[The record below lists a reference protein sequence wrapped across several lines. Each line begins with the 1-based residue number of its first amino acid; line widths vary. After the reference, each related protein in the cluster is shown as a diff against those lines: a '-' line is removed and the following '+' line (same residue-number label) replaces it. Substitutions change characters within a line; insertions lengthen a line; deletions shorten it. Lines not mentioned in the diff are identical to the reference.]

1 MRGVE
6 RAAAVLA
13 SLTIAAGALFGCG
26 GSEESDD
33 TMAPIEGAPG
43 DTGGTAPTVPE
54 VVTTPPASAG
64 VGGAVGFVSVN
75 VQVASEGIDETIA
88 LDRAAVPAA
97 DLDPLN
103 LNASCSALDGGD
115 PIAVSVIDLRRLGA
129 GSRLVSVELHTEEPA
144 IAPGEHAAILE
155 IADVEQQT
163 TAFDVMLQ
171 LDEGGRSGAFEGNDG
186 AGNVASGS
194 FVCADQ
200 PVDTTPTTVPIDP
213 GEEVPEP
220 TSE

>member
-1 MRGVE
+1 MRRVE
-6 RAAAVLA
+6 RSAAVLA
-13 SLTIAAGALFGCG
+13 SLTMATVALFGCG
-26 GSEESDD
+26 DSEASDD

-43 DTGGTAPTVPE
+43 DTGGTAPTVPD

-75 VQVASEGIDETIA
+75 VQVASEGVDETLAI
-88 LDRAAVPAA
+88 DRAAIPAA

-115 PIAVSVIDLRRLGA
+115 PISVSVIDLRRLGA

-144 IAPGEHAAILE
+144 TAAGEHAAILE
-155 IADVEQQT
+155 IADIEQLT
-163 TAFDVMLQ
+163 TSFEVTLQ
-171 LDEGGRSGAFEGNDG
+171 LDEGGRSGSFEGTDD

-200 PVDTTPTTVPIDP
+200 PVDTTTTIPLDP

-220 TSE
+220 TT